1 MMHTPRSTAELDE
14 WLSRPTEGVRDV
26 LQNLDGDILVLGAA
40 GKMGPTLARMARR
53 ALPESRQVFAVSRF
67 SNLQTAKELEQHGI
81 RTIRCNLLDREAVA
95 ALPDAPN
102 VIYMAGTKFGTSDR
116 PELTW
121 MMNAIVPSIV
131 AERYKSSRIVVF
143 STGCVYSMVDVAS
156 GGSVES
162 DPLAPPGEYA
172 HSCVAR
178 ERVFTHYAKQHDTP
192 LLLYRLNYAID
203 LRYGVLHDVATK
215 VFRGESVDVSMGYV
229 NVIWQ
234 GDANGRALQCLCHT
248 ASPPAAMNVTGRE
261 LIPVRQLAERF
272 GELLE
277 KPPTITGT
285 ETNTAWLSNAS
296 QSFEHFGDV
305 TVTLD
310 GMIRAT
316 ADWIQRGG
324 SSLGKP
330 THFETRDG
338 KF

>member
-1 MMHTPRSTAELDE
+1 MNRPQSTNQLDE
-14 WLSRPTEGVRDV
+14 WLSRPTDSVRDV
-26 LQNLDGDILVLGAA
+26 LSKLDGDILVLGAA

-53 ALPESRQVFAVSRF
+53 SLPESRQVIAVSRF
-67 SNLQTAKELEQHGI
+67 GNPETAAELEQHGI
-81 RTIRCNLLDREAVA
+81 RTIRCDLLNRDAVA

-131 AERYKSSRIVVF
+131 AERFKSSRIVMF
-143 STGCVYSMVDVAS
+143 STGCVYSMVDIAS
-156 GGSVES
+156 GGSVET
-162 DPLAPPGEYA
+162 DALAPPGEYA

-178 ERVFTHYAKQHDTP
+178 ERVFTHYSKQHDTP

-203 LRYGVLHDVATK
+203 LRYGVLHDVATR
-215 VFRGESVDVSMGYV
+215 VIRGEPVDVSMGYV

-234 GDANGRALQCLCHT
+234 GDANARALQCLAHT
-248 ASPPAAMNVTGRE
+248 ASPPAIMNVTGRE

-272 GELLE
+272 GELFH

-285 ETNTAWLSNAS
+285 ETNTAWLSNAAK
-296 QSFEHFGDV
+296 SFELFGDI

-310 GMIRAT
+310 EMIHAT

-324 SSLGKP
+324 ISLGKP

-338 KF
+338 MF